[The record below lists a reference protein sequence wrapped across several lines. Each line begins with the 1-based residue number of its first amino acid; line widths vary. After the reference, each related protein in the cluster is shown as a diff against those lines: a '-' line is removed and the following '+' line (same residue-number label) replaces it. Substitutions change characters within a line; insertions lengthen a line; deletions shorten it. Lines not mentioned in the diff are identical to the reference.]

1 MPSIVAIIVTYY
13 PEESGIIQL
22 LRAIESQVSRVV
34 IIDNGSPESVEKV
47 IRQHIPENGLFI
59 FKGYN
64 SGTAGAINT
73 GISEAEKLA
82 ASHIVLFDQ
91 DGFPEPDMVENL
103 ISAMNKKKLDCKVA
117 AVGPEYSDVKGEHAS
132 PFVKL
137 KGLKL
142 RRVDCNDDEVVAVD
156 HLISSGCLISMDAL
170 KEIGGMEE
178 RLFIDYV
185 DTEWCQRAI
194 YQGYSLF
201 GVCSAHMQ
209 HDLGD
214 DFVTLF
220 GRTIPVHSSL
230 RYYYLIRNGLWL
242 LRQSWVP
249 SAWRIMDARR
259 LVLIYIV
266 FSLFV
271 GTRLKNWKMMTTG
284 IWHGMTERMGRY
296 ER

>member
-1 MPSIVAIIVTYY
+1 MRSVVAIIVTYY

-22 LRAIESQVSRVV
+22 LRAIENQVAHVV
-34 IIDNGSPESVEKV
+34 IVDNGSTDTVEKI
-47 IRQHIPENGLFI
+47 IRQHIPGNGLFI
-59 FKGYN
+59 SKGYN

-73 GISEAEKLA
+73 GIVAAEKLA

-91 DGFPEPDMVENL
+91 DGLPEPDMVQKL
-103 ISAMNKKKLDCKVA
+103 ISAMNKKKLGCKVA
-117 AVGPEYSDVKGEHAS
+117 AVGPKYADIKGEHPS

-142 RRVDCNDDEVVAVD
+142 CRVDCNEDEVVAVD
-156 HLISSGCLISMDAL
+156 HLISSGCLISMEAL
-170 KEIGGMEE
+170 KEVGGMEE
-178 RLFIDYV
+178 SLFIDYV
-185 DTEWCQRAI
+185 DTEWCLRAI
-194 YQGYSLF
+194 YQGYALF

-214 DFVTLF
+214 GFVDLF
-220 GRTIPVHSSL
+220 GRTITVRSSL

-242 LRQSWVP
+242 LRQSWV
-249 SAWRIMDARR
+249 STAWRIMDARR
-259 LVLIYIV
+259 LFLIYIV

-271 GTRLKNWKMMTTG
+271 GTRLMNWKMMTTG
-284 IWHGMTERMGRY
+284 IWHGMTGKMGRY